1 MTRPNPARTLCATV
15 FALALTL
22 GGAPAS
28 AEDLPASKQTKLGL
42 YLTAEETA
50 QFLTRTPEAI
60 LIDVRT
66 DQEIDETGMAAGT
79 DALIP
84 LSIPDAKRGAILNPD
99 FMPGIAHLVREQ
111 SLAPDQPI
119 VIICRSGNRSAY
131 AANALAQMGFTQ
143 VYTVTDGIEGD
154 RASKGP
160 NAGKRTVNGWKNAG
174 LPVDMRPARSCAPAR
189 DGGAC

>member
-1 MTRPNPARTLCATV
+1 MPRLGQTSSLWAAALLLSIAP
-15 FALALTL
+15 ALAQ
-22 GGAPAS
+22 
-28 AEDLPASKQTKLGL
+28 DLPASKQTSLGL

-50 QFLTRTPEAI
+50 RFLEGTPDAL

-66 DQEIDETGMAAGT
+66 DQEIDEIGMAAGT

-99 FMPGIAHLVREQ
+99 FLPGITQLLRER
-111 SLAPDQPI
+111 APDPAAPI

-131 AANALAQMGFTQ
+131 AANALAKMGFTQ

-154 RASKGP
+154 RAVTGP
-160 NAGKRTVNGWKNAG
+160 NAGARSVNGWKNAG

-189 DGGAC
+189 EGGAC